1 MLDKPLPVYLKV
13 DDLDVGA
20 SGEMWPTLRIRDTGY
35 IKDRV
40 LKVTW
45 EVRPREEAPW
55 VDQPRD
61 TPATE
66 EVNEWDLSVLA
77 QLHQKI
83 GRTFRAIQ
91 LRIAREYSEVGYE
104 RKWIWQSLVK
114 LERRGDI
121 EKVVTYRRL
130 R

>member
-1 MLDKPLPVYLKV
+1 MLDKRFPVYL
-13 DDLDVGA
+13 DLDGLELGD
-20 SGEMWPTLRIRDTGY
+20 SGVTWPTLKVREVGY

-45 EVRPREEAPW
+45 EVRLRDEAPW
-55 VDQPRD
+55 IDQPRN
-61 TPATE
+61 TPVTE
-66 EVNEWDLSVLA
+66 EVNEWDLRVLSF
-77 QLHQKI
+77 LSRKT
-83 GRTFRAIQ
+83 GRTFRAVQ
-91 LRIAREYSEVGYE
+91 LKVAEFCSGDYE

-114 LERRGDI
+114 LEKRGDI

>member
-1 MLDKPLPVYLKV
+1 MLEKPLPVYLKV

-66 EVNEWDLSVLA
+66 EVNDWDLRVLSF
-77 QLHQKI
+77 I
-83 GRTFRAIQ
+83 SRRTGRTFRSIQ
-91 LRIAREYSEVGYE
+91 LKVVEFCNGDYE
-104 RKWIWQSLVK
+104 RRWIWQSLVK
-114 LERRGDI
+114 LEKRGDI